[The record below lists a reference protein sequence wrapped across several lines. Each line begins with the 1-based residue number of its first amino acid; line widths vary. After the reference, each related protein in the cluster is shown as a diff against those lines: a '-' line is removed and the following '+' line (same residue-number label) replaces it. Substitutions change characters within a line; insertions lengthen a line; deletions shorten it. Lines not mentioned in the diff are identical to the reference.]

1 MMLYTVNNS
10 TVTTNDLNSL
20 LLIAPSG
27 SPILLYEDG
36 VYSAAAGTRNAG
48 KLKDVLQSHPV
59 YALEA
64 DLEAR
69 GIKNL
74 TDGIQTIN
82 YDGFVELVE
91 QHDVVPWLRS

>member
-1 MMLYTVNNS
+1 MLYTVNNS
-10 TVTTNDLNSL
+10 TITTDDLNSL

-36 VYSAAAGTRNAG
+36 IYSAAAGTRHADNVQAV
-48 KLKDVLQSHPV
+48 LKTHPV

-64 DLEAR
+64 DLAAR
-69 GIKNL
+69 GIKNVIE
-74 TDGIQTIN
+74 GVQIIN

-91 QHDVVPWLRS
+91 QYDVVPWLRS

>member
-10 TVTTNDLNSL
+10 TITTDDLNSL

-36 VYSAAAGTRNAG
+36 IYSAAAGTRHADNMKVA
-48 KLKDVLQSHPV
+48 LQSHPV

-64 DLEAR
+64 DLAAR
-69 GIKNL
+69 GINNL
-74 TDGIQTIN
+74 IEGIQVIN

-91 QHDVVPWLRS
+91 QHNVIPWLRS

>member
-1 MMLYTVNNS
+1 MLYTVNNS
-10 TVTTNDLNSL
+10 TITTDDLNSL

-36 VYSAAAGTRNAG
+36 IYSAAAGTRHGNNVQAA
-48 KLKDVLQSHPV
+48 LETHPI

-64 DLEAR
+64 DLAAR
-69 GIKNL
+69 GIKNVIE
-74 TDGIQTIN
+74 GVQIIN

-91 QHDVVPWLRS
+91 QYDVVPWLRS